1 MRQESHLSDSLL
13 VKVLDGELTGAEKID
28 VEIHLAGC
36 AECLDRLDRWTDLS
50 TEIARV
56 VDAVPTP
63 IARHSHE
70 RLIRNM
76 AAIPVSDVA
85 LRTRARQG
93 RTLAW
98 VAALAACLAI
108 VTLFSIRIARH
119 SAKQNE
125 RPAAIQTDNGRHSS
139 PAAIARVIPDQPVKR
154 HAILARNTAPAQS
167 NSTAGSTA
175 ADGFWPLPYSN
186 PGLPVDSA
194 DVLRVRVRLSAL
206 TEAGVVTAS
215 PATDDPWVQADVL
228 LGADGEP
235 RGIRLL
241 QASAI
246 Q

>member
-1 MRQESHLSDSLL
+1 MRQELHLTDGLL
-13 VKVLDGELTGAEKID
+13 VKALDGELTGAEKID

-36 AECLDRLDRWTDLS
+36 PECLDRLDRWSDFS

-63 IARHSHE
+63 GVRQSHE
-70 RLIRNM
+70 RLIRAM
-76 AAIPVSDVA
+76 AAIPIPDVA
-85 LRTRARQG
+85 SRTRAQRG

-119 SAKQNE
+119 SAIQNE
-125 RPAAIQTDNGRHSS
+125 KPGAIRINSGQHSPPAAV
-139 PAAIARVIPDQPVKR
+139 ARIIPDQPVKR
-154 HAILARNTAPAQS
+154 HTVLARNTGAAKSHPA
-167 NSTAGSTA
+167 AGSTSA
-175 ADGFWPLPYSN
+175 EGFWPLPYSN
-186 PGLPVDSA
+186 PALPVDSA

-215 PATDDPWVQADVL
+215 PAVDDPWVQADVL

-241 QASAI
+241 QASAT